1 MPELKRVFTSGKMNK
16 DLDERLVPPGEY
28 RDALNI
34 QVSSS
39 EGSDVGAV
47 ENILGNT
54 KRNVRSAVGQTVWPS
69 AFGINGTCIGSIRV
83 DQEEKI
89 YWFISGITADAIVEY
104 DQQTNQVAPILVDKN
119 SILNFDSSKL
129 ITGINYLEG
138 MLIWT
143 DDNYE
148 PKKINISRFKSGS
161 VDFNTHTEVYGRPF
175 INQDITVIKRNPRGV
190 LGVSMSST
198 RKVFPETGC
207 GIYPVY
213 TDFNFTDDAGAGF
226 FVVKPVGSSVTFT
239 TDASANWAIG
249 DVISLS
255 ASELDDEN
263 FEDEFAVRIE
273 VTAKSG
279 TTVTGDII
287 TISSN
292 ILDQTYTW
300 TCILEEERPMFEFK
314 FPRFAYRWK
323 YIDGEYSTF
332 SPFTDVVFL
341 PNNFIYKSSDAYN
354 EGMTNNIRSLT
365 LNLQAKL
372 GDTVTLDDVPDD
384 VVEIDILYK
393 ESNSTVVYKV
403 DSVPVTQTS
412 YAITSELIGNVI
424 SANQLL
430 RPWDNVPR
438 KAKAQEIIG
447 NRIVYGNYVQNYD
460 GPSNVDITTSLT
472 SSSVIPGTPKK
483 SIKTMRSYQLG
494 VVYGDEFGR
503 EAPVVTGAG
512 GSVTVNKDLS
522 DNAPRLSAIIE
533 SVPPTW
539 ASYFKYFI
547 KDTSNQYYNLALDRF
562 YKADSGGVWMSF
574 PSAERSKVSI
584 GDYILLKK
592 EHNSSL
598 PVDKDVRYRVLDISN
613 EAPTDVVV
621 KRTFE
626 VGSKVNKASGS
637 NPMGEDVI
645 SFRFDGPTQ
654 VQNPKF
660 FEVWNGSVIV
670 RFWKGSDVT
679 DFYEIESGGFTGA
692 TTTEYSVTLKE
703 KLGADAAW
711 MDTLAAADEFNVQV
725 YINKYVYK
733 KEYQG
738 KFFVKINRDPYFDE
752 YIINPLTQISGT
764 YNRTFGSIFIEDAH
778 LDDPTDT
785 IKEPS
790 DFAWGEF
797 GTTNEPGKP
806 NQGSAS
812 FFISYAPHSS
822 GVSGGNIVTTA
833 LTSGKSWFDTGLVP
847 GRFIKFI
854 NDPSQTYYEIGNVST
869 VSQAR
874 LGTSFPFGSDDAELV
889 KTITLTEQIV
899 NDPDSWTD
907 ADFEI
912 FVKSTD
918 FEDILDSDNVIIS
931 SSNPAIFETE
941 PKEAVDLDIYYEVG
955 AAFPINKHGLQND
968 LDWFNCFGFGN
979 GVESNRIRDD
989 FNAVTID
996 KGPRASST
1004 LEEPYNEERRGS
1016 GMIFS
1021 GLYNSTSGVN
1031 NLNQFLIAEDITK
1044 DLNPTHGTI
1053 QKLHARDTDLVV
1065 LCEDKI
1071 FNVMANKDA
1080 LYGADG
1086 NINVTSS
1093 RNVLGQ
1099 AIPYVGE
1106 FGISKNPESF
1116 ASYGFRAY
1124 FTDKNRGSV
1133 IRLSRD
1139 GITEISRKGMSFYL
1153 KAALANAT
1161 KAIGS
1166 YDDYSDCYNL
1176 TINGETV
1183 SFEETV
1189 DGWSSRKS
1197 FVAENGV
1204 SMNNVY
1210 YTFKNG
1216 ELWSHDNTNRCNFY
1230 GVQYPTSIELIYND
1244 SPGRIKNFKTL
1255 SYEGSGGW
1263 VSPLIYTDSQDAEVP
1278 FFKNKE
1284 GIWYNYIK
1292 GLETTW
1298 NNNTQSGSLDPREFS
1313 VQGIDYV
1320 AEVETQAGNLVKLT
1334 FTNAINV
1341 SIQGGINLKDVVF
1354 IKDSTGHIYSVG
1366 DCISVDNEENFIIC
1380 TLAAGVTISVGDFV
1394 FFAKNSQVN
1403 TSGIIGYYANV
1414 KMEVNSSSFKELFAV
1429 NSEVFISS

>member
-1 MPELKRVFTSGKMNK
+1 MPEIKRMFTSGKMNK

-28 RDALNI
+28 RDALNV
-34 QVSSS
+34 QVASS
-39 EGSDVGAV
+39 EGSDVGAI
-47 ENILGNT
+47 ENVLGNT
-54 KRNVRSAVGQTVWPS
+54 KRNVRSTSGQTVWPS
-69 AFGINGTCIGSIRV
+69 GFGINGVCVGSIRV

-89 YWFISGITADAIVEY
+89 YWFVAGTTADAIVEY
-104 DQQTNQVAPILVDKN
+104 DQQTNEVAPVLVDKN
-119 SILNFDSSKL
+119 SILNFSSSIL

-138 MLIWT
+138 MLMWT
-143 DDNYE
+143 DDNTE
-148 PKKINISRFKSGS
+148 PKKINISRFKQGS
-161 VDFNTHTEVYGRPF
+161 TDFNTHTVVYGRPF
-175 INQDITVIKRNPRGV
+175 INSDITVIKKNPKGV
-190 LGVSMSST
+190 LGISTSST

-207 GIYPVY
+207 GIYPVSSN
-213 TDFNFTDDAGAGF
+213 FNFTDPAGAGF
-226 FVVKPVGSSVTFT
+226 FVVKSVGSSVTIT
-239 TDASANWAIG
+239 TDSNANWAIG
-249 DVISLS
+249 DIISLT
-255 ASELDDEN
+255 ASELNDEN
-263 FEDEFAVRIE
+263 FEDEFAVRIQ

-279 TTVTGDII
+279 TSVTGTIL

-292 ILDQTYTW
+292 ILNQTYTW
-300 TCILEEERPMFEFK
+300 SCLLEEERPMFEFK

-341 PNNFIYKSSDAYN
+341 PNNFLYKSSHAYN

-365 LNLQAKL
+365 INTQAKL
-372 GDTVTLDDVPDD
+372 GDSVTIDTPPAD
-384 VVEIDILYK
+384 VVEVDILYK
-393 ESNSTVVYKV
+393 ESNSTLVYKV
-403 DSVPVTQTS
+403 DSIPPTQTS
-412 YAITSELIGNVI
+412 YTITSELIGNAI
-424 SANQLL
+424 AANQLL

-447 NRIVYGNYVQNYD
+447 NRIVYANYLQNYN
-460 GPSNVDITTSLT
+460 GIASVDITTSLT
-472 SSSVIPGTPKK
+472 SSSVIPGTPEK
-483 SIKTMRSYQLG
+483 SIKTMRPYQLG

-503 EAPVVTGAG
+503 ESPVVTGPG
-512 GSVTVNKDLS
+512 GSVTVGKELS

-533 SVPPTW
+533 SAAPSW

-562 YKADSGGVWMSF
+562 YKADDGNVWISF
-574 PSAERSKVSI
+574 PSAERNKVSI
-584 GDYILLKK
+584 GDYLLLKK
-592 EHNSSL
+592 EHNTGV
-598 PVDKDVRYRVLDISN
+598 PVETDVRYRILDISN
-613 EAPTDVVV
+613 EAPEDVVT

-626 VGSKVNKASGS
+626 VGSSVTKASGT

-645 SFRFDGPTQ
+645 SFRFNGPTQ
-654 VQNPKF
+654 VLNPKF
-660 FEVWNGSVIV
+660 FEVWNGAVIV
-670 RFWKGSDVT
+670 RFWKDSNVT

-692 TTTEYSVTLKE
+692 TTVEYSVVLKE
-703 KLGADAAW
+703 KLGNDAAW
-711 MDTLAAADEFNVQV
+711 MSTLAAGDSFNVQV
-725 YINKYVYK
+725 YVNKTVYR

-738 KFFVKINRDPYFDE
+738 KFFIKINRDPYFDE
-752 YIINPLTQISGT
+752 YIINPLVQLDPL
-764 YNRTFGSIFIEDAH
+764 YNRTYGSIYVENLH
-778 LDDPTDT
+778 MDDPSDT

-797 GTTNEPGKP
+797 GTSPVGKP

-822 GVSGGNIVTTA
+822 GVSGGAIVPTA
-833 LTSGKSWFDTGLVP
+833 LTSGVSWFDFGLVP

-854 NDPSQTYYEIGNVST
+854 DDPSGTYYEIGNVST

-874 LGTSFPFGSDDAELV
+874 LGTSAPYGNDDAELV
-889 KTITLTEQIV
+889 KTVTLTEQIA
-899 NDPDSWTD
+899 NDPDTWAS

-912 FVKSTD
+912 FIRSTNW
-918 FEDILDSDNVIIS
+918 EDILDSNNVILS

-955 AAFPINKHGLQND
+955 AAFPISAHGSQND

-1004 LEEPYNEERRGS
+1004 LDEVYKEERRGS
-1016 GMIFS
+1016 SMIFS

-1065 LCEDKI
+1065 LCEDKV

-1086 NINVTSS
+1086 NVNVTSS

-1124 FTDKNRGSV
+1124 FTDKNRGSI

-1139 GITEISRKGMSFYL
+1139 GITEISRKGMSFYFKGIL
-1153 KAALANAT
+1153 AAGN
-1161 KAIGS
+1161 KFIGS
-1166 YDDYSDCYNL
+1166 YDDYSDCYNITL
-1176 TINGETV
+1176 NGETV
-1183 SFEETV
+1183 SFEESV
-1189 DGWSSRKS
+1189 DGWSTRKS
-1197 FVAENGV
+1197 FNAENGL

-1216 ELWSHDNTNRCNFY
+1216 ELWSHDNVNRCNFY
-1230 GVQYPTSIELIYND
+1230 GVQYPTSIKLIFND
-1244 SPGRIKNFKTL
+1244 APSRIKNFKTL
-1255 SYEGSGGW
+1255 SYEGSNGW
-1263 VSPLIYTDSQDAEVP
+1263 YCPLIVTDSQDGDVP
-1278 FFKNKE
+1278 SFKNKE

-1298 NNNTQSGSLDPREFS
+1298 NNNTQSGTLDPREFS
-1313 VQGIDYV
+1313 VQGIDYA
-1320 AEVETQAGNLVKLT
+1320 AEIDTSIPGFVSISFSNQ
-1334 FTNAINV
+1334 INV
-1341 SIQGGINLKDVVF
+1341 SVQGGVNLKDIIF
-1354 IKDSTGHIYSVG
+1354 IKSSNGSIYSVG
-1366 DCISVDNEENFIIC
+1366 ECISVDSETNTIIC
-1380 TLAAGVTISVGDFV
+1380 TLAAGVSVQIGDFV

-1403 TSGIIGYYANV
+1403 TSGIIGYYAAV
-1414 KMEVNSSSFKELFAV
+1414 DMEVNSSSFKELFAV
-1429 NSEVFISS
+1429 NSEMFISS